1 MVKEE
6 MFWVAWR
13 RVVRS
18 GGPLEVAMPAAMA
31 PMRAMK
37 ADAMGGFWGVGG
49 VGFWEM
55 EWEGGGI

>member
-1 MVKEE
+1 MRVVKEE

-37 ADAMGGFWGVGG
+37 ADVMGRFWGDGG
-49 VGFWEM
+49 VGFGRWN
-55 EWEGGGI
+55 GKG